1 MIAVDEQSLAGLISE
16 IPVTPISSNFN
27 NYLNAIEQ
35 DINRGSILA
44 PFSRGESTRATATEI
59 TALAQY
65 SASEI
70 GKLARERDSTI
81 EAIAGIYLRIL
92 SLLAD
97 EGEKTTLAVN
107 GKMKVITA
115 KDVSGDFRA
124 TALDQGSTPLST
136 SLKQSTLMNLVPV
149 LSSLGVDPTV
159 IKEEIIRAFE
169 LPDSLLKE
177 PPAPP
182 KPKVIPGSRVPD
194 DAGHGPVTQETD
206 AQRLVQTLGQV

>member
-1 MIAVDEQSLAGLISE
+1 MTALLISG
-16 IPVTPISSNFN
+16 
-27 NYLNAIEQ
+27 
-35 DINRGSILA
+35 GSA
-44 PFSRGESTRATATEI
+44 SRSKGTEKS
-59 TALAQY
+59 ALAM
-65 SASEI
+65 
-70 GKLARERDSTI
+70 
-81 EAIAGIYLRIL
+81 AGM
-92 SLLAD
+92 
-97 EGEKTTLAVN
+97 N
-107 GKMKVITA
+107 
-115 KDVSGDFRA
+115 
-124 TALDQGSTPLST
+124 PLST

-159 IKEEIIRAFE
+159 IKEENISAFE